1 METRVKTHM
10 DITVITI
17 TGNLDIEVTQ
27 PFKKACL
34 DHLTQK
40 KVVFNM
46 QKTHFVGSTG
56 VQPFIET
63 IKSLSTENQHGL
75 KLVGLQPEFKRIFQ
89 NLDLAKLEFHDSET
103 AALGSFEQKIV

>member
-1 METRVKTHM
+1 METRVKTHK

-17 TGNLDIEVTQ
+17 TGSLDIEVTQ

-34 DHLTQK
+34 DHLGQK

-46 QKTHFVGSTG
+46 HKTTFVGSTG

-63 IKSLSTENQHGL
+63 IKSLTTTSEHGL

-103 AALGSFEQKIV
+103 TALGSFEQKIV